1 MCNEVNAFIASANL
15 NIRVN
20 RFAIT
25 IDLLLYFFY
34 HNVSYFMY
42 IYISAEIST
51 IKKIANIISIEIID
65 TNESTRNFV
74 LSWWQWLIIF
84 IENLTNYTKYVM

>member
-1 MCNEVNAFIASANL
+1 
-15 NIRVN
+15 
-20 RFAIT
+20 
-25 IDLLLYFFY
+25 
-34 HNVSYFMY
+34 MY
-42 IYISAEIST
+42 RILCIYISAEIST

-74 LSWWQWLIIF
+74 LSWWQWLIIL

>member
-1 MCNEVNAFIASANL
+1 MLIILINYHICNEVNAFIASANL
-15 NIRVN
+15 DIN

-34 HNVSYFMY
+34 RNVPYF
-42 IYISAEIST
+42 IYISTEIST
-51 IKKIANIISIEIID
+51 IEKIANIISIEIIN

-74 LSWWQWLIIF
+74 LSR
-84 IENLTNYTKYVM
+84 

>member
-1 MCNEVNAFIASANL
+1 MLIILINYHICNEVNAFIASANL
-15 NIRVN
+15 DIRVN

-34 HNVSYFMY
+34 RNVPYF
-42 IYISAEIST
+42 IYISTEIST
-51 IKKIANIISIEIID
+51 IEKIANIISIKIMN

-74 LSWWQWLIIF
+74 LSR
-84 IENLTNYTKYVM
+84 